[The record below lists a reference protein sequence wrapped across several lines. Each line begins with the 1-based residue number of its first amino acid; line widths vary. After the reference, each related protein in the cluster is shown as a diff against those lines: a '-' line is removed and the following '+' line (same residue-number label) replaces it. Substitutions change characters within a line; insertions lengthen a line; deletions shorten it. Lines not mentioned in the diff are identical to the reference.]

1 MMTTIRGLFAR
12 PIDRKIEEVI
22 KVEQHNEEVVL
33 NELEEYIVTDSIKD
47 HFIHVYD
54 EIIEVHRS
62 PREGIGVWVSGFF
75 GSGKSSFAKILGYTT
90 AAIPVRQKPASE
102 IFKEHVKDVKIS
114 GLLDVITRT
123 IPMDAVIFD
132 VSMDRGVRTAKERI
146 TEIMYKALLRELD
159 YAEDFDLAELEITL
173 EQDGLLETFINRFE
187 EIHGR
192 PWKTRRK
199 LGLAINEA
207 SAVLH
212 QLDPK
217 TYPQA
222 DSYAR
227 SIGTGRA
234 DITANE
240 LAVRAFE
247 LAERRR
253 PGKALIFIIDEV
265 GQYVSRSVDK
275 MLDLQGLVQAF
286 GMEGKNR
293 VQQKKAI
300 SPFWIVVTSQEK
312 LNEIVDALDS
322 KKIELARLQD
332 RFRITIDLKQSD
344 IPEITGERVLKKNA
358 LGYKKLSELSEAN
371 QGRINTFCKLERTS
385 RKTSINKDEF
395 IKLYPYLPYQID
407 LCIDIVAGLRLK
419 RGAHRHIGGSNRTII
434 KQAQEMMINPRTLL
448 ADAPIGTLVTLDKV
462 YELLYL
468 GNLLPTETTRE
479 VDEVPKVL
487 PGNEMAWKV
496 AKAIALLE
504 AVKDLPR
511 TVHNLAVVLHPSVT
525 SDSIKREVED
535 AIKALEKA
543 QVIRDSEEGYK
554 LLTVQEKNWDTKR
567 KGLEP
572 KPADRNR
579 LLREIVKEIFSDPKI
594 RSYRYKDLK
603 SFKLSLSVEGDAVD
617 ADGQVPFNI
626 LVAEEPESL
635 DARVKEGR
643 ESSIANPGEIYWVTT
658 LGEDIHENFTE
669 LFRSR
674 EMIGEHERLAAQG
687 KLTPEE
693 TSCLVEE
700 KNRRERYQRELRTKL
715 TQALQSG
722 SGFFRGVQ
730 RDGSSLGQSLPEV
743 FSRLLDWTIP
753 DLYPKLEMGVRHLK
767 GDEAEKFLTA
777 ANLNA
782 LPPVF
787 YDGDQGLNLVTK
799 EGAKFVPHLSA
810 DICKEVL
817 AYLVREHKYG
827 NKITGKML
835 ETHFQGPG
843 YGWDLDVIQLVMA
856 VLLRG
861 GAVEVT
867 YQGRRYSNYLDP
879 AARVP
884 FTTKPAFRSA
894 SFAPREPLD
903 LRTLVEAAR
912 QYEEITGKE
921 VDVEEGAIAQ
931 AFKKL
936 AAEDRE
942 QLLPLVARMQAL
954 NLPGL
959 EAMETHLQNVEGIL
973 EMPADGCVKTL
984 AAEGK
989 SYREARY
996 RSGRL
1001 AEATSEKNLK
1011 IIKNARHIKNIFSRS
1026 PGLLEKLKIDEQ
1038 IEPKFQ
1044 ELIDIL
1050 NSETFYESLEALR
1063 LAETYLS
1070 KAYSNLYEDIH
1081 ARRAEVY
1088 GRALESVKGMPEWA
1102 AISEDPS
1109 ISEAERQA
1117 VLFPLAQRA
1126 EHDLDLPE
1134 GAEACS
1140 ACGATIPQMETD
1152 ISVVEAIKDGVVKR
1166 VQELFAPEEKI
1177 ERVRVSTL
1185 FSGKLETLDDVN
1197 TVIGQ
1202 LRDYLEKLVAK
1213 GVKVLLE

>member
-1 MMTTIRGLFAR
+1 MTIRELFAK

-22 KVEQHNEEVVL
+22 KVEQHNEETVL
-33 NELEEYIVTDSIKD
+33 NELKEYIVTHSIKE
-47 HFIHVYD
+47 HFIHIFD
-54 EIIEVHRS
+54 EIIEGHLS
-62 PREGIGVWVSGFF
+62 PREGIGIWVSGFF

-90 AAIPVRQKPASE
+90 AAIPVYQKPASE
-102 IFKEHVKDVKIS
+102 IFKEHVKDEKIS
-114 GLLDVITRT
+114 GRLDVITRS

-132 VSMDRGVRTAKERI
+132 LSMDRGVRTASERI
-146 TEIMYKALLRELD
+146 TEIMYKALLRKLD

-173 EQDGLLETFINRFE
+173 EQDGLLETFVNRFE
-187 EIHGR
+187 EIHGKS
-192 PWKTRRK
+192 WKTRRK

-207 SAVLH
+207 SVVLH

-234 DITANE
+234 DITANK
-240 LAVRAFE
+240 LAERAFE

-265 GQYVSRSVDK
+265 GQYVSRSVEK

-293 VQQKKAI
+293 VQQRKAV

-322 KKIELARLQD
+322 KRIELARLQD
-332 RFRITIDLKQSD
+332 RFRITIDIKQSD
-344 IPEITGERVLKKNA
+344 IPEITGERILKKNPI
-358 LGYKKLSELSEAN
+358 GYQKLSELFEAN
-371 QGRINTFCKLERTS
+371 QGRLNTFCKLERTS
-385 RKTSINKDEF
+385 RKTSIDKDEF
-395 IKLYPYLPYQID
+395 IRLYPYLPYQID

-419 RGAHRHIGGSNRTII
+419 RGAYRHIGGSNRTII
-434 KQAQEMMINPRTLL
+434 KQAQEMMINPRTML

-479 VDEVPKVL
+479 VDEVPKLL
-487 PGNEMAWKV
+487 PGNDMALKV

-504 AVKDLPR
+504 TVKDLPK

-525 SDSIKREVED
+525 SDSVKSEVEN

-567 KGLEP
+567 RGLEP
-572 KPADRNR
+572 KPADRKR
-579 LLREIVKEIFSDPKI
+579 LLKEIVKEIFSDPKI
-594 RSYRYKDLK
+594 RTYRYKNLK
-603 SFKLSLSVEGDAVD
+603 LFKLSLSVEGDIVD
-617 ADGQVPFNI
+617 AEGQVPLQI
-626 LVAEEPESL
+626 LIAEEPENL
-635 DARVKEGR
+635 DVRINEGR
-643 ESSIANPGEIYWVTT
+643 EASIEKTGEIYWIITI
-658 LGEDIHENFTE
+658 GEDIHENITE
-669 LFRSR
+669 LFRSS
-674 EMIGEHERLAAQG
+674 EMIGEYERLAAQG

-693 TSCLVEE
+693 ISCLVEE
-700 KNRRERYQRELRTKL
+700 KNRRERYQRELRTAL
-715 TQALQSG
+715 SQALQSG

-730 RDGSSLGQSLPEV
+730 RDGSSLGQSISEV
-743 FSRLLDWTIP
+743 FGQLMDWTIP
-753 DLYPKLEMGVRHLK
+753 ALYPKLEMGVRHLK

-787 YDGDQGLNLVTK
+787 YDGNQGLNLVTK
-799 EGAKFVPHLSA
+799 EGAKFVPNLSA
-810 DICKEVL
+810 EICKEVL

-827 NKITGKML
+827 NKITGKTL

-867 YQGRRYSNYLDP
+867 YQGRRYSNYLDHS
-879 AARVP
+879 ARLP

-903 LRTLVEAAR
+903 LRTLAEAAR

-942 QLLPLVARMQAL
+942 QLLPLVARMHAL
-954 NLPGL
+954 KLPGL
-959 EAMETHLQNVEGIL
+959 EFMETYLQNVEGIL
-973 EMPADGCVKTL
+973 EMPADTCVKTL

-989 SYREARY
+989 SYREARC

-1001 AEATSEKNLK
+1001 AEATSEKNLE
-1011 IIKNARHIKNIFSRS
+1011 IIKNARELQIMFTRS
-1026 PGLLEKLKIDEQ
+1026 PGLLDKLQTDGNIKL
-1038 IEPKFQ
+1038 KFQ
-1044 ELIDIL
+1044 ELVDIL

-1063 LAETYLS
+1063 LASAYIT
-1070 KAYSNLYEDIH
+1070 KAYGDLYRETH
-1081 ARRAEVY
+1081 VRRAEVY
-1088 GRALESVKGMPEWA
+1088 GQALESVKGMPEWA
-1102 AISEDPS
+1102 AISADPS
-1109 ISEAERQA
+1109 ISETERQA
-1117 VLFPLAQRA
+1117 VLLPLTQRA
-1126 EHDLDLPE
+1126 EHDLDFPE
-1134 GAEACS
+1134 GAETCG
-1140 ACGATIPQMETD
+1140 ACGATISQMETD

-1166 VQELFAPEEKI
+1166 VLELFAPEEKI

-1185 FSGKLETLDDVN
+1185 FSGKLETLNDVN
-1197 TVIGQ
+1197 TVIEQ
-1202 LRDYLEKLVAK
+1202 LRDYLEKLVSQ